1 MFSTPGFPA
10 QFAREIVNAPARL
23 LWSNASL
30 AHWRGIPRSGL
41 RNCVMTLSSSQSG
54 SFPAGDGASADTHSR
69 LDDLYREHSPRLVRQ
84 LRRETG
90 CHEVALEL
98 AQEAFVRLLGIAPA
112 RALRIERLDAY
123 LQRISVNLL
132 RDWGRGRALAE
143 RSRPTLEIVADDQVD
158 QLAILET
165 RDTLRR
171 LEEAVSKLRPRT
183 REIFLAHRVHGLSY
197 SEIADLT
204 GLSVKGVEKQMGK
217 AIAKIDRLLDRT

>member
-1 MFSTPGFPA
+1 
-10 QFAREIVNAPARL
+10 
-23 LWSNASL
+23 
-30 AHWRGIPRSGL
+30 
-41 RNCVMTLSSSQSG
+41 MTLSSGQPG
-54 SFPAGDGASADTHSR
+54 SVIADDGAPADTQRR
-69 LDDLYREHSPRLVRQ
+69 LHDLYREHSPRLVRQ

-90 CHEVALEL
+90 CHDVALDL

-112 RALRIERLDAY
+112 KVLRIERVEAY

-143 RSRPTLEIVADDQVD
+143 RSRPTMEIVTDDRVD
-158 QLAILET
+158 QLAILES

-171 LEEAVSKLRPRT
+171 LEQAMHKLRPKT

-197 SEIADLT
+197 SEIAELT